1 MVRLPIVSG
10 EDAVHAFK
18 RAGWQ
23 LSQREGS
30 HIILTKTG
38 MVATLSIPD
47 HEEIKRGTLRS
58 LIRKAGLSIEE
69 FRLLLQK

>member
-23 LSQREGS
+23 LSRCEGS
-30 HIILTKTG
+30 PIILTKTG
-38 MVATLSIPD
+38 MVATLSVPD

-58 LIRKAGLSIEE
+58 LIRKSGLSIEE